1 MAQLDSASDSD
12 SDGWRFKSAW
22 VYHSN
27 PATYVVGFS
36 LPSCVLVPFADAI
49 GAMHNNR
56 YYARSSLQTRLGVD
70 KTEFK
75 KYFQGSHKIH
85 YLIGYLKG
93 YDENSRSTY
102 AKYLT
107 VEVIKK
113 LLDKGFDCTPLLIS
127 N

>member
-1 MAQLDSASDSD
+1 MHSTAVRKHLFVLRRRDWCYAQQSLLRS
-12 SDGWRFKSAW
+12 FL
-22 VYHSN
+22 
-27 PATYVVGFS
+27 AT
-36 LPSCVLVPFADAI
+36 
-49 GAMHNNR
+49 N
-56 YYARSSLQTRLGVD
+56 RLGVD